1 MITEEDFKVYQG
13 FDLINW
19 DAEPSSEAIPKTHRV
34 LRTMNVME
42 FTRLLA
48 ENQKIPP
55 ERVRLWVMVNRQNKT
70 VRPDQ
75 PLLDPH
81 MKIDEA
87 YTKYGTRDKHFR
99 LWLEVATTIE
109 EGKPVWPDMQPQASI
124 NLPVLIFLKYFDID
138 NQTLLGMGH
147 IYMKKLSKVGD
158 MVPLIYKMMAG
169 SPLMS
174 SSQLVNR
181 ATSPALLNGS
191 GQSNS
196 LSAPPIALYEEI
208 KHSMIEPMKPKATL
222 QQAEIQDGDIV
233 CFQRVPSEKESVAFS
248 YSIVF
253 SLNSLC
259 SCHTGF
265 CLAGFFSLE
274 SPACNEMVA

>member
-1 MITEEDFKVYQG
+1 MVTEENFKAYQG
-13 FDLINW
+13 FDLTNW
-19 DAEPSSEAIPKTHRV
+19 DVEPSSEAAPKIHRV

-138 NQTLLGMGH
+138 NQTLLGVGH
-147 IYMKKLSKVGD
+147 IYMKKLSKVAD

-174 SSQLVNR
+174 SSQLVSK
-181 ATSPALLNGS
+181 ATSTALLNGS
-191 GQSNS
+191 GHANS
-196 LSAPPIALYEEI
+196 LSAPPLALYEEI

-233 CFQRVPSEKESVAFS
+233 CFQRSPSEKESVLFF
-248 YSIVF
+248 YSIVVF
-253 SLNSLC
+253 LYPLFLLHWLSIGWILIPS
-259 SCHTGF
+259 S
-265 CLAGFFSLE
+265 
-274 SPACNEMVA
+274 V